1 MATITING
9 NKLEVP
15 DGMTVLRAAQ
25 ANGIEIPTLCDHPH
39 LTPYGG
45 CRLCLVE
52 VEGARTLQP
61 SCTLPVSNNMVV
73 KTDTKKVLDA
83 RKFVLTLIFSER
95 NHFCPYCQVSGGDC
109 ELQNAAYNEGMTHW
123 PLSPNY
129 TTYPMDASHPYI
141 IMEANRCILCRR
153 CVRACGDLVGN
164 YTLGFEERGANSILV
179 ADTGVPLGESTC
191 ISCGA
196 CVQVCPTGA
205 LIDRWSAYRGRE
217 TQVDITNTVCV
228 ACSVGCKV
236 NVLTRNNSLVRIEGD
251 WEGAVN
257 EGLLCEFG
265 RFDPMKVDCER
276 IATPMVRKNGALKA
290 ATWDEALSTIAS
302 QLKPLSGK
310 SADGVA
316 ALISTRQPIE
326 AITQFKE
333 LFADKLGSHMVTT
346 TEEGEFTAASA
357 VYADTVNKAFE
368 TDLKALQAAGAVMV
382 VDADLVKD
390 HQVAGF
396 FIKRK
401 LSAGTNLLVVDK
413 KENGLNPFANKVLK
427 AGKGSNA
434 EIFKGLIAAVIK
446 LGLAKGKTA
455 IKATDLDGY
464 AASTG
469 LKTDDYLD
477 AAFVLTS
484 AEKPVFVYENGT
496 DLAVLK
502 ELADVVEG
510 ELLSL
515 KGGSNSLAASQL
527 HLDKSFKI
535 NGHKAAF
542 FAIGDDEAS
551 QKSVKEFE
559 KAPFKV
565 VLATYASALTGVADV
580 VLPSTNWLEQE
591 GHYINLEGKTQWAKI
606 AITPAEESW
615 TTVQTM
621 NALAEKLGVKLT
633 ADWTKEMHERVSVV
647 EIL

>member
-1 MATITING
+1 M
-9 NKLEVP
+9 
-15 DGMTVLRAAQ
+15 
-25 ANGIEIPTLCDHPH
+25 
-39 LTPYGG
+39 
-45 CRLCLVE
+45 
-52 VEGARTLQP
+52 
-61 SCTLPVSNNMVV
+61 
-73 KTDTKKVLDA
+73 
-83 RKFVLTLIFSER
+83 
-95 NHFCPYCQVSGGDC
+95 
-109 ELQNAAYNEGMTHW
+109 
-123 PLSPNY
+123 
-129 TTYPMDASHPYI
+129 
-141 IMEANRCILCRR
+141 
-153 CVRACGDLVGN
+153 
-164 YTLGFEERGANSILV
+164 
-179 ADTGVPLGESTC
+179 
-191 ISCGA
+191 
-196 CVQVCPTGA
+196 
-205 LIDRWSAYRGRE
+205 
-217 TQVDITNTVCV
+217 
-228 ACSVGCKV
+228 
-236 NVLTRNNSLVRIEGD
+236 
-251 WEGAVN
+251 
-257 EGLLCEFG
+257 
-265 RFDPMKVDCER
+265 
-276 IATPMVRKNGALKA
+276 
-290 ATWDEALSTIAS
+290 
-302 QLKPLSGK
+302 
-310 SADGVA
+310 
-316 ALISTRQPIE
+316 
-326 AITQFKE
+326 
-333 LFADKLGSHMVTT
+333 
-346 TEEGEFTAASA
+346 
-357 VYADTVNKAFE
+357 VNKAFE
-368 TDLKALQAAGAVMV
+368 TDLKALQVAGAVMV
-382 VDADLVKD
+382 VDVDLVKD

-434 EIFKGLIAAVIK
+434 EIFKGLIAAVVK

-455 IKATDLDGY
+455 IKAADLDGF
-464 AASTG
+464 AAATG

-527 HLDKSFKI
+527 HLDKTFKI

-542 FAIGDDEAS
+542 FAIGDGEAS

-606 AITPAEESW
+606 AITPAEETW
-615 TTVQTM
+615 TTVQTL

-647 EIL
+647 EIS